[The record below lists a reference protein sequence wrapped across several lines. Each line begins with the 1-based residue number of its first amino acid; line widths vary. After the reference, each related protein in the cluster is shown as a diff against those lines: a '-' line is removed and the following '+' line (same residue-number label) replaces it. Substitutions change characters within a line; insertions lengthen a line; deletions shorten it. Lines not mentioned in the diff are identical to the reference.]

1 MDAYPLGRRA
11 MCVHAYDAGIFLIDT
26 GYQRPGF
33 DAAYLIVEKDSAAF
47 VDTGT
52 AHSVPR
58 LLAALDQ
65 AGVAREAVEYVC
77 VTHVHLDHAGGAGAL
92 LRALPQARLVAHPR
106 GAAHLVD
113 PTRLIES
120 ATAVYGEERF
130 RREYG
135 RIDPVDATRVIE
147 AVDGLRLALNG
158 RELSFMDTP
167 GHARHH
173 YCVYDEASAGL
184 FTGDTFGLAYPEFSS
199 ERGAFVFPTTT
210 PMQFDPDAWWV
221 SLSRL
226 MALKPRHAYL
236 THFGRVDDLESRA
249 QELARR
255 IDDCVGIA
263 LRLADAPQR
272 PVALEQ
278 ELRAYLERELR
289 HHGWSDDPRA
299 SLSRWDLDLELNA
312 QGLDVWLTRRAK

>member
-1 MDAYPLGRRA
+1 MDAYPLGRMA

-52 AHSVPR
+52 AHNVPR

-147 AVDGLRLALNG
+147 AVDGLRLALKG

-173 YCVYDEASAGL
+173 YCVYDGASAGL

-210 PMQFDPDAWWV
+210 PVQFDPDAWWV

-263 LRLADAPQR
+263 LR
-272 PVALEQ
+272 VAMRRSAEW
-278 ELRAYLERELR
+278 
-289 HHGWSDDPRA
+289 HWSRNCGRI
-299 SLSRWDLDLELNA
+299 SNA
-312 QGLDVWLTRRAK
+312 NCAITGGAMTRVRRCPAGISTSN